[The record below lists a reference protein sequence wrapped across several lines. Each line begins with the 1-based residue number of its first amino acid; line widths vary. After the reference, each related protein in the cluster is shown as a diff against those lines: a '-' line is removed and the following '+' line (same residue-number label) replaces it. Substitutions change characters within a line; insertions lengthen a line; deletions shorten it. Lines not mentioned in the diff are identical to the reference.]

1 MWRPQP
7 QVSSLGTIPALR
19 QALPLARISLIKQ
32 EQLASNAPRDS
43 PVSAS
48 QHWDYKVTP
57 PCLSFSLGFWGLNS
71 DPHVFEASSLS
82 SKLSSPSPICGILI
96 DREQESG
103 CSGQAERN
111 QLNLKHPSQAFPLEH
126 GQWTGGRLRTDWSS
140 HGLSMSLGQLSL
152 PYIRE
157 KPNWRNRHGVDIS
170 MLFVMSE
177 GGGLAVEDEL
187 GVVFHVAF
195 PELQGAQKR
204 VSAGHLHAL
213 RCVSFCHSST
223 RLLLV

>member
-1 MWRPQP
+1 M
-7 QVSSLGTIPALR
+7 IPALR

-32 EQLASNAPRDS
+32 ERLASNAPRDS

-57 PCLSFSLGFWGLNS
+57 PCLAFSLGFWGLNS
-71 DPHVFEASSLS
+71 EPHVFEASSLS

-157 KPNWRNRHGVDIS
+157 KPNWRNWHGVDIS